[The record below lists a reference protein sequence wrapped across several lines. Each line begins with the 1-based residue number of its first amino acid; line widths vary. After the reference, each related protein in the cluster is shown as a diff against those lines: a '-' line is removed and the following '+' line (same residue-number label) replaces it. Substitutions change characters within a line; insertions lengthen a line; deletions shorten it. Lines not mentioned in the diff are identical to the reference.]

1 MSQSDNLGLPQV
13 AACLLVGYFVFRW
26 FFKSSDPSSV
36 SPTRS
41 PVVDQRRLQEQSL
54 LLTGMFPQV
63 SMAAAQ
69 AELIRNGGN
78 IEIAT
83 EKILAAGGLPEPP
96 APVAAPLDSSAAR
109 TTLAAT
115 INRTAAHNTSGA
127 SSSRVGGYQDL
138 ITRYNL
144 HGRLHEGDASSSSTL
159 SGKGKSPQTRSDRQ
173 LAHQN
178 KRDEM
183 ILAAR
188 RRMEEMDRKQAA
200 AKGQA

>member
-83 EKILAAGGLPEPP
+83 EKILAAGGLPE
-96 APVAAPLDSSAAR
+96 VIDSFF
-109 TTLAAT
+109 
-115 INRTAAHNTSGA
+115 
-127 SSSRVGGYQDL
+127 
-138 ITRYNL
+138 
-144 HGRLHEGDASSSSTL
+144 
-159 SGKGKSPQTRSDRQ
+159 
-173 LAHQN
+173 
-178 KRDEM
+178 
-183 ILAAR
+183 
-188 RRMEEMDRKQAA
+188 
-200 AKGQA
+200 

>member
-1 MSQSDNLGLPQV
+1 MSQSDSLGLPQV

-26 FFKSSDPSSV
+26 FFKSTDPSSV
-36 SPTRS
+36 LPARS

-96 APVAAPLDSSAAR
+96 TPVATPLDSSTARSAPAA
-109 TTLAAT
+109 AAH
-115 INRTAAHNTSGA
+115 RTAAHNVSGA
-127 SSSRVGGYQDL
+127 SASRVGGYQDL

-144 HGRLHEGDASSSSTL
+144 HGRLDEGDASSSSTL
-159 SGKGKSPQTRSDRQ
+159 SGKGKSPQSRSDRQ

-200 AKGQA
+200 TKGQA

>member
-1 MSQSDNLGLPQV
+1 MSQSDSLGLPQV

-36 SPTRS
+36 SPARS

-63 SMAAAQ
+63 SIAAAQ

-96 APVAAPLDSSAAR
+96 APAPTPLDSSATRPAP
-109 TTLAAT
+109 AAT
-115 INRTAAHNTSGA
+115 THRAAAHNALGA

-138 ITRYNL
+138 MTRYNL

-173 LAHQN
+173 LAHQK

-200 AKGQA
+200 TKGQT